1 MKKIVINETYGGFH
15 LGSGFV
21 QAYGLE
27 SPYTDVKRDDEDLV
41 AWVEAHPDDNPN
53 LCVIEIPDEAT
64 DYMINEYD
72 GAETVIMV
80 IDGKIVCA

>member
-15 LGSGFV
+15 LGSAFV
-21 QAYGLE
+21 EAYGLR
-27 SPYTDVKRDDEDLV
+27 SPYVDIERDDQKLV
-41 AWVEAHPDDNPN
+41 TWVESHPDDNPN
-53 LCVIEIPDEAT
+53 LCVVEIPDEAT
-64 DYMINEYD
+64 DYMISEYD